1 MRYFSREMKYKIQN
15 NGISG
20 TKKNNIWN
28 EKLSVKHKL
37 DIVVVRGIKT
47 NWSSEEKKKTGE
59 KKKASVTYG
68 IIWAVVY
75 VGCKRHRRQSL
86 RSWGRKKIKK

>member
-1 MRYFSREMKYKIQN
+1 MRYFSREIKYKIQN

-37 DIVVVRGIKT
+37 DIVVVREIKT
-47 NWSSEEKKKTGE
+47 NWSSEE